1 MYRLINWFFI
11 GNDRGNIIAVG
22 NVIDNPKFYSGKT
35 IHTSIIESVSIDDK
49 KRQFIIKTY
58 SGSLYIAIYKDVC
71 IECIEDIE
79 ECLRNFKITKEN
91 LKGFENTYKGEKDRL
106 KDYVSSILNPNELYI
121 EMAGTRALKA
131 FFMTNRKEIKEV
143 PIRFNSGMGYNACLI
158 SIISYYIVDFRYFFT
173 NDKIELYFWRK
184 GLNAVKFYNL
194 GNNITYIHGEE
205 EIQIK
210 SNELTEIYN
219 RDTY

>member
-1 MYRLINWFFI
+1 MYRLLNWFFI

-58 SGSLYIAIYKDVC
+58 SGSLYIAKYKDVC

-121 EMAGTRALKA
+121 EMAGVSALRA
-131 FFMTNRKEIKEV
+131 FFMTNERELKEI
-143 PIRFNSGMGYNACLI
+143 PITIHVGMFQDSVLI
-158 SIISYYIVDFRYFFT
+158 TDFENNVDFRFFFNPNEIRPYSWNEELKT
-173 NDKIELYFWRK
+173 IKIYNFGYNINFRHEDK
-184 GLNAVKFYNL
+184 VV
-194 GNNITYIHGEE
+194 
-205 EIQIK
+205 QVK
-210 SNELTEIYN
+210 SNELTVISN
-219 RDTY
+219 TY